1 MDLATDPHILSI
13 GEALMDIV
21 VPADSPVPTAEIPGG
36 SPANVAMT
44 LGRLGRNVG
53 LQTWLAHDER
63 GEIIED
69 HFTASHVV
77 ITEESFGADH
87 TPTALAKLNE
97 KGAASYTFDLDWCP
111 PSPIRVST
119 QARIVHSGSI
129 AAVIE
134 PGAHA
139 VLDAMVTARQH
150 AIITYD
156 PNARPALMGTPE
168 QALATVN
175 KFIGISDVVKVSD
188 EDIAWLTNGRE
199 IDEVVRDWLT
209 AGPSLIVVTKGK
221 DGAAAF
227 TSNGVRRSIP
237 AGDVKVEDTV
247 GAGDSFMG
255 GLIDALWSLGL
266 VGAMSRPA
274 LRDLDAS
281 KVDFILQRA
290 ATIGDIT
297 VSRAGANPPW
307 LSELA
312 EFLA

>member
-1 MDLATDPHILSI
+1 MDLNTDPHILSI

-21 VPADSPVPTAEIPGG
+21 SPASQPQAAQEIPGG

-44 LGRLGRNVG
+44 LGRLGRNVA

-63 GEIIED
+63 GEILNR
-69 HFTASHVV
+69 HFTDSHVY
-77 ITEESFGADH
+77 ITPESFGAER
-87 TPTALAKLNE
+87 TPTALATLDE
-97 KGAASYTFDLDWCP
+97 KGAATYTFDLDWNP
-111 PSPIRVST
+111 KAPIEVSH
-119 QARIVHSGSI
+119 QARIVHAGSI
-129 AAVIE
+129 SAVIE

-150 AIITYD
+150 AIVTYD
-156 PNARPALMGTPE
+156 PNARPSLMGTPE

-188 EDIAWLTNGRE
+188 EDIAWLTNGRD
-199 IDEVVRDWLT
+199 IADVVRDWLT
-209 AGPSLIVVTKGK
+209 AGPALIVVTRGK
-221 DGAAAF
+221 EGALAC
-227 TSNGVRRSIP
+227 TSSGVRRSIP
-237 AGDVKVEDTV
+237 TGDVTVVDTV

-255 GLIDALWSLGL
+255 GLLDALWSLGL

-274 LRDLDAS
+274 LRELDAAR
-281 KVDFILQRA
+281 VDTILERA
-290 ATIGDIT
+290 ASISDIT

-312 EFLA
+312 AMN